1 MSVTWQGPLNLP
13 AGHLGIVGT
22 EEGIRIVVR
31 FDEHGRIA
39 FESDGDEIAVPP
51 DLARALAIIVIAATG
66 DADADDRDFAASVS
80 GLART
85 VPS

>member
-22 EEGIRIVVR
+22 EEGIRVLVR
-31 FDEHGRIA
+31 FDEHGRIV
-39 FESDGDEIAVPP
+39 FEHAGDEIAVPP

-66 DADADDRDFAASVS
+66 DADADDRDFAAAVS
-80 GLART
+80 GVARA